1 MKYGPGASAHVW
13 RSYLGSL
20 ADIYFLEFDRKCG
33 ENWYK
38 SVGHKLNITMYY
50 GSQDDITTLNNVKSK
65 YGYFDVIVDDG
76 GHTMDQ
82 QITSLINLIPQVKS
96 GGIYVIEDLLTSYVP
111 SYGGGYLVSKT
122 TIELIKKLVDNIQV
136 ISPKKSIQIANRIH
150 SFEISNEI
158 CFFTVK

>member
-111 SYGGGYLVSKT
+111 SYGGGYLVTNSRKVVSRPDPDSVEAAVG
-122 TIELIKKLVDNIQV
+122 IF
-136 ISPKKSIQIANRIH
+136 SPDPVTSSVPIP
-150 SFEISNEI
+150 
-158 CFFTVK
+158 